1 MSKNAK
7 ALLKQLAGQPR
18 GLPVHYADA
27 IPGAA
32 DYQKAMR
39 ELIKAGLAVDDW
51 PYWSASSLGRR
62 LSTEGASNG

>member
-27 IPGAA
+27 IPGALN
-32 DYQKAMR
+32 YEKAIR
-39 ELIKAGLAVDDW
+39 ELVKAGLAVEDW
-51 PYWSASSLGRR
+51 PYYYASEVGRS
-62 LSTEGASNG
+62 LSTKGAENG